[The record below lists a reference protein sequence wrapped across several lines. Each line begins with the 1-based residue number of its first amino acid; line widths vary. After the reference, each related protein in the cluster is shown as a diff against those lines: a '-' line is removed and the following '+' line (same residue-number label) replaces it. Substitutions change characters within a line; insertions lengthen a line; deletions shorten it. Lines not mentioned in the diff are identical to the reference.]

1 MIKSFIHP
9 SKEVFYKFMKILD
22 MKIQQQLEQASEARV
37 SQEQKILYEDFYQ
50 RLRDRKP
57 FSQAEL
63 NEMQRTQPG
72 FYDMVKSLERDIRLC
87 ESRLENCRSR
97 EAVWRVKEDYLEEIS
112 LSVRSM
118 ESNSLLPWEKKLEYM
133 MFKDTKI
140 SVIEELIDK
149 FAGSA
154 EYEKLPEEE
163 EDDENTAAES
173 AEKFSEEHGEVTKEN
188 SIKYAKAKAIYN
200 NFGRFAEEEPDPA
213 LLLSSSFEAKG

>member
-1 MIKSFIHP
+1 
-9 SKEVFYKFMKILD
+9 MKILD

-72 FYDMVKSLERDIRLC
+72 FYDMVQSLERDVRLC

-97 EAVWRVKEDYLEEIS
+97 EAVWCVKEDYLEEIS

-163 EDDENTAAES
+163 ED
-173 AEKFSEEHGEVTKEN
+173 EKFSEEHGEVTKEN